1 MNAQCKKI
9 DPRLRRR
16 YRRQYGASLLE
27 GLAYLAVAAIVI
39 VGAIAMLGSALTSA
53 NSNRVAEELSTI
65 KIGTEKLFMG
75 QVNGYGTASLNPVL
89 IAAGVF
95 PATLSTSGGT
105 VTDEWGGTVT
115 VTGTGSAFTV
125 AYTKVPVDV
134 CVSALTA
141 GGTWASV
148 AVGSGTALPYP
159 VSPTT
164 ASQSCT
170 DAATITWTSD

>member
-1 MNAQCKKI
+1 MNAQCNKI
-9 DPRLRRR
+9 DPRVRRR

-53 NSNRVAEELSTI
+53 NSNRVAEELNTI

-75 QVNGYGTASLNPVL
+75 QVSGYGNASLNSVL

-95 PATLSTSGGT
+95 PATLTTSGGS

-115 VTGTGSAFTV
+115 VTGAGTAFTV
-125 AYTKVPVDV
+125 AYTKVPIDV
-134 CVSALTA
+134 CVTALTA

-148 AVGSGTALPYP
+148 AVGSGSALPYP

-164 ASQSCT
+164 ASSSCT
-170 DAATITWTSD
+170 ADATITWTSN